1 MAKITEKKAKKSALQ
16 VNENT
21 IDAVEVKAEEVK
33 EPEVKW
39 EGCKILEWLERIRA
53 ATGQNQFSFDEIK
66 AVLNSVFKK

>member
-21 IDAVEVKAEEVK
+21 IDAVETVVEEVK

-39 EGCKILEWLERIRA
+39 DGCKILEWLERIRA
-53 ATGQNQFSFDEIK
+53 ATGQNQFSLDEIK

>member
-16 VNENT
+16 VNENP
-21 IDAVEVKAEEVK
+21 IDAVEVVEEVK

>member
-1 MAKITEKKAKKSALQ
+1 MAKIIEKKAKKSALQ
-16 VNENT
+16 VNENPV
-21 IDAVEVKAEEVK
+21 DAVETVAEEVK

>member
-16 VNENT
+16 VNENP
-21 IDAVEVKAEEVK
+21 IDEVEVKVEEVK

-39 EGCKILEWLERIRA
+39 EGCKILEWLERLRA
-53 ATGQNQFSFDEIK
+53 STGQNHFSLDEIK

>member
-16 VNENT
+16 VNENPVN
-21 IDAVEVKAEEVK
+21 AVETVVEEVK

-39 EGCKILEWLERIRA
+39 NGCKILEWLERIRA
-53 ATGQNQFSFDEIK
+53 ATGQNQFSLDEIK

>member
-16 VNENT
+16 VNENPV
-21 IDAVEVKAEEVK
+21 DAVEAVVEEVK

-39 EGCKILEWLERIRA
+39 DGCKILEWLERIRA
-53 ATGQNQFSFDEIK
+53 ATGQNQFSLDEIK

>member
-21 IDAVEVKAEEVK
+21 IDAVETVFEEVK

-39 EGCKILEWLERIRA
+39 DGCKILEWLERIRA
-53 ATGQNQFSFDEIK
+53 ATGQNQFSLDEIK

>member
-16 VNENT
+16 VNENPV
-21 IDAVEVKAEEVK
+21 DAVETVVEEVK

-39 EGCKILEWLERIRA
+39 DGCKILEWLERIRA
-53 ATGQNQFSFDEIK
+53 ATWQNQFSLDEIK

>member
-16 VNENT
+16 VNENPV
-21 IDAVEVKAEEVK
+21 DAVETVVEEVK

-39 EGCKILEWLERIRA
+39 DGCKILEWLERIRA

>member
-16 VNENT
+16 VNENPV
-21 IDAVEVKAEEVK
+21 DAVEVVEEPK

-66 AVLNSVFKK
+66 AILNSVFKK

>member
-16 VNENT
+16 VNENPV
-21 IDAVEVKAEEVK
+21 DVVEVIEEVK